1 MIDLLYEGSFGAW
14 LELFSSTCQ
23 STDRMHMYLNMMPS
37 IQCPRDW
44 NFWLQLN
51 CSTESS
57 SKETGSFIW
66 WFQFG
71 TVPRLDSRQKLE
83 EEQHPEVLSKRFWLQ
98 CPVFLKHPVSL
109 FCVFSVSYSFW
120 KTIVKSLCIWKA
132 CTHSLE
138 MTHSAVWKIL
148 TPHVLNTFLHFL
160 ITSNKVIPREGFQS
174 AGIRRNSKK
183 YWLVKLRK
191 YPVARTKGLL
201 SAEHMC
207 CNPPFL
213 TL

>member
-1 MIDLLYEGSFGAW
+1 
-14 LELFSSTCQ
+14 
-23 STDRMHMYLNMMPS
+23 
-37 IQCPRDW
+37 
-44 NFWLQLN
+44 
-51 CSTESS
+51 
-57 SKETGSFIW
+57 
-66 WFQFG
+66 
-71 TVPRLDSRQKLE
+71 
-83 EEQHPEVLSKRFWLQ
+83 VLSKRFWLQ